1 MPIKL
6 KPSQTVRDKKTGK
19 LTTEHFYIKNCSDDE
34 LRKLIMDEGTKKKL
48 RIKCIREVFRRD
60 GWRLKKS

>member
-1 MPIKL
+1 MPTKL
-6 KPSQTVRDKKTGK
+6 KASQTVRDKKTGK

>member
-19 LTTEHFYIKNCSDDE
+19 LTTEHYYIKNTTDLE
-34 LRKLIMDEGTKKKL
+34 LIKLMNSKNTKPKIRKKVRNEIARRKKY
-48 RIKCIREVFRRD
+48 D
-60 GWRLKKS
+60 

>member
-1 MPIKL
+1 MPTKL

-19 LTTEHFYIKNCSDDE
+19 LTTEHFYIKNCSDYE